1 MIIVEAQREYNIIQ
15 NIVSIYNILCVYT
28 VLYTLIYIVPDK

>member
-15 NIVSIYNILCVYT
+15 NIVSIYILCVYT
-28 VLYTLIYIVPDK
+28 VLYTLIYIIPDK